1 MENQFQNTDSDSTS
15 TTSLVVRVLKG
26 ALGQPIYLVA
36 VAALIIGSGLY
47 LNWATMVALG
57 FAPLILTLTPC
68 ALMCAFGLC
77 GMAGSK
83 NKDDG
88 KPPSRED
95 LS

>member
-1 MENQFQNTDSDSTS
+1 MENQSTNAFARVAI
-15 TTSLVVRVLKG
+15 TAIKRPLVMVVT
-26 ALGQPIYLVA
+26 V
-36 VAALIIGSGLY
+36 ALIIGIGLY
-47 LNWATMVALG
+47 LNWPAIVALG
-57 FAPLILTLTPC
+57 FAPLILTLAPC

-83 NKDDG
+83 NKNDS

>member
-1 MENQFQNTDSDSTS
+1 MDNQIQNTDSN
-15 TTSLVVRVLKG
+15 TTSPFIRVLKG
-26 ALGQPIYLVA
+26 ALGQPVYLVA

-57 FAPLILTLTPC
+57 FAPLILTLAPC

-77 GMAGSK
+77 GMAGRK